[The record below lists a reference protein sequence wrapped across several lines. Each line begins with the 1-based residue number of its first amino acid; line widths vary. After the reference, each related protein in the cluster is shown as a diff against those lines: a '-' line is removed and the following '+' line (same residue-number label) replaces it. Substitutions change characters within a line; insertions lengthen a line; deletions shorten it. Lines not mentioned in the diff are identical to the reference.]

1 MSSSRDAIHR
11 AAARLFRERGYARTS
26 VRDIAGEA
34 GVDPALVIRHFGGK
48 EPLFLDTVAL
58 EAGALAFEGPRET
71 FGRRFMTELLERG
84 DDVRDVFLALVRASD
99 AEGVAD
105 RLRIEHELH
114 FVEPFRALLDGPEA
128 DLRARL
134 AAAVIGGLLHSLWVV
149 GDEGLLTADREALV
163 ERAGALLQSLVD
175 G

>member
-1 MSSSRDAIHR
+1 
-11 AAARLFRERGYARTS
+11 
-26 VRDIAGEA
+26 
-34 GVDPALVIRHFGGK
+34 
-48 EPLFLDTVAL
+48 
-58 EAGALAFEGPRET
+58 
-71 FGRRFMTELLERG
+71 MTELLERG

-149 GDEGLLTADREALV
+149 GDEGLLTADRAALV
-163 ERAGALLQSLVD
+163 DRAGALLQSLVD